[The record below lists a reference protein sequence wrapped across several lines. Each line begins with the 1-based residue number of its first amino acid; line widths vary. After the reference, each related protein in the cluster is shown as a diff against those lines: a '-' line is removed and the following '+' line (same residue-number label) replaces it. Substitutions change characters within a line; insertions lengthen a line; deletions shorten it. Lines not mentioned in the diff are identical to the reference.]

1 MSTNYID
8 PTALD
13 DWSRPLD
20 RARVELYCLARTI
33 MPDDETFERTVA
45 TIILMFVWASIVLGP
60 MFTGADPARYEIVI
74 GTTAIVFLVL
84 GKMWDIEENRLLD
97 AIPLADGESRDKQR
111 DD

>member
-1 MSTNYID
+1 MSTNDID

-45 TIILMFVWASIVLGP
+45 TIILMFVWAVIVVAP
-60 MFTGADPARYEIVI
+60 MFAGVERPRYEIVI

-97 AIPLADGESRDKQR
+97 ALPLADGGSRDKQR